1 MGTGSGSSIAKNQ
14 DGKIKSVRQ
23 LAIEFAEL
31 KQRVEIEKYRQQMN
45 FPAEVNSTSSINIG
59 SGSSG
64 QSNDEE
70 TATSNKSN
78 TYNRNSKRG
87 TRLVRS
93 S

>member
-1 MGTGSGSSIAKNQ
+1 MGGGSTAKNQ

-31 KQRVEIEKYRQQMN
+31 KQKAEIEEYRRQMN
-45 FPAEVNSTSSINIG
+45 FPAEVERTSSINIG
-59 SGSSG
+59 SSS
-64 QSNDEE
+64 QATDEE
-70 TATSNKSN
+70 NTTSNKGN

-93 S
+93 V